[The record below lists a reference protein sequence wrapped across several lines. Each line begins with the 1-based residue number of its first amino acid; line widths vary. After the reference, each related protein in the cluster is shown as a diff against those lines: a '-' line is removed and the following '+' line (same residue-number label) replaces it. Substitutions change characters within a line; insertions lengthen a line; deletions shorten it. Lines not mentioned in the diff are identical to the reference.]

1 MGYLNN
7 STIIVDAVLTKK
19 GREALARQDGSFKIT
34 QFALGDDEID
44 YTLYNEN
51 HSNGS
56 AFSGEAI
63 ENLPLLEAIPDESAI
78 LNSKLVTLP
87 RGTSAM
93 PVVTA
98 NTAKITLSLGST
110 TVINPTTLNFGGQ
123 SNLKEP
129 NGYIATIADRR
140 LLNKFTA
147 TSQQG
152 AVAGSRPYSNTAIAE
167 TAVGASFTLTAI
179 NSQTLFGTA
188 TKLLTQLVIEG
199 RDSGARVTI
208 PVEISKEVLA
218 TTTTE
223 DVSGVVR

>member
-1 MGYLNN
+1 MGYLDN

-19 GREALARQDGSFKIT
+19 GREALARQNGSFKIT

-44 YTLYNEN
+44 YTLFNEN
-51 HSNGS
+51 HPNGS
-56 AFSGEAI
+56 AYSGEAI
-63 ENLPLLEAIPDESAI
+63 ENLPLLEAIPDDQAI
-78 LNSKLVTLP
+78 LKSKLVTLP

-98 NTAKITLSLGST
+98 NVAKITLSLGST
-110 TVINPTTLNFGGQ
+110 TVVNPTTLNFSGQ

-129 NGYIATIADRR
+129 GGYIATIADRR

-147 TSQQG
+147 TSPKG
-152 AVAGSRPYSNTAIAE
+152 TVSATRPYSNVAIAE
-167 TAVGASFTLTAI
+167 TAVGNSFTLTAI

-188 TKLLTQLVIEG
+188 TSLLTSLIIEG
-199 RDSGARVTI
+199 KDSGARTTI

-218 TTTTE
+218 TTTTQ
-223 DVSGVVR
+223 DVAGTIR

>member
-1 MGYLNN
+1 MGYLSN

-19 GREALARQDGSFKIT
+19 GREALARQNGSFKIT

-51 HSNGS
+51 HPNGS
-56 AFSGEAI
+56 AYSGEAI
-63 ENLPLLEAIPDESAI
+63 ENLPLLEAIPDDQAI
-78 LNSKLVTLP
+78 LKSKLVTLP

-110 TVINPTTLNFGGQ
+110 TIVNPTTLNFSGQ

-140 LLNKFTA
+140 LLAKFTA
-147 TSQQG
+147 TSQKG
-152 AVAGSRPYSNTAIAE
+152 TVSAVRPYSNVAVAE
-167 TAVGASFTLTAI
+167 TAVGSSFTLTAI
-179 NSQTLFGTA
+179 NAQTLFGTA
-188 TKLLTQLVIEG
+188 TTLLTTLIIEG
-199 RDSGARVTI
+199 RDSGARTTI

-218 TTTTE
+218 TTSIQ
-223 DVSGVVR
+223 DVDGTVR